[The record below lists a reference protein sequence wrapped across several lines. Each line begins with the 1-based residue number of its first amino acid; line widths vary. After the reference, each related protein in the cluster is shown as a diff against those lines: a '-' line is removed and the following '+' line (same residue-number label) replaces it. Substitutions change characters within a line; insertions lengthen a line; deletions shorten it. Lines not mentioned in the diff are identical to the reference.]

1 MRTFAAFALAMVVAV
16 PAFAQQGSTPVLE
29 TVFEDTEAIPGQ
41 PLSLRL
47 TVLVPTYMPKPP
59 VWPSF
64 EAPNLIVRLPGRST
78 SPTSKSIGGESWSGI
93 TRRYLISPMIP
104 GRFTLPA
111 QRIVVTYADPQS
123 NEPVTHNLMTEAVT
137 FSGIVPEGAD
147 DLKPFI
153 AAQSLELK
161 QEIEGEPAKMIPGDS
176 VRRTV
181 VATVKGVSPMFLP
194 PLLPAGE
201 IEGVAAYANE
211 PVVEEKEEKGTTG
224 GSRVESITY
233 VAEGGGTG
241 KTPSLKVDWYNLQ
254 TGNVETASLDGFA
267 ISVDGPPAQQ
277 AEPRD
282 WRAIA
287 TTALLGLLVL
297 AIAYWLLKRLIPPLV
312 RMVQA
317 GYDAWLASEPYA
329 FSLVKRAARKRD
341 LAALLPALDEWAKRV
356 PGSDP
361 RNAHALKSALH
372 EIGASRYGRQTTAS
386 KDAGWNSLQG
396 ALADAR
402 REAVRTRNEPYR
414 LQPLNPK

>member
-1 MRTFAAFALAMVVAV
+1 MRTFAALALAMVGAV
-16 PAFAQQGSTPVLE
+16 PAFAQQDSTPVLE
-29 TVFEDTEAIPGQ
+29 TVFEETEAIPGQ

-47 TVLVPTYMPKPP
+47 TVLVPTYMPNPP

-64 EAPNLIVRLPGRST
+64 EAPNLIVRLPERST

-93 TRRYLISPMIP
+93 TRRFLISPMIP

-123 NEPVTHNLMTEAVT
+123 NEPVTHNLTTETVT
-137 FSGIVPEGAD
+137 FTGIVPEGAE
-147 DLKPFI
+147 DLQPFI
-153 AAQSLELK
+153 AAQSLELT
-161 QEIEGEPAKMIPGDS
+161 QEIEGDPAKMAPGDS

-181 VATVKGVSPMFLP
+181 VATVEGVSPMFLP
-194 PLLPAGE
+194 PLLPPGE
-201 IEGVAAYANE
+201 IEGVAGYANQ
-211 PVVEEKEEKGTTG
+211 PVVEEKEERGVTS
-224 GSRVESITY
+224 GSRVESMTY
-233 VAEGGGTG
+233 VAEGGGAG
-241 KTPSLKVDWYNLQ
+241 EAPSLTVDWYNLQ
-254 TGNVETASLDGFA
+254 TGMVETASLDGFA

-287 TTALLGLLVL
+287 TTALLALLGL

-312 RMVQA
+312 RMVRA
-317 GYDAWLASEPYA
+317 GHDAWLASEPYA

-361 RNAHALKSALH
+361 RTALALKTALH
-372 EIGASRYGRQTTAS
+372 EIGASRYGRQASAS
-386 KDAGWNSLQG
+386 KDTGWHSLQS

-402 REAVRTRNEPYR
+402 RDAVRTRKEQYH